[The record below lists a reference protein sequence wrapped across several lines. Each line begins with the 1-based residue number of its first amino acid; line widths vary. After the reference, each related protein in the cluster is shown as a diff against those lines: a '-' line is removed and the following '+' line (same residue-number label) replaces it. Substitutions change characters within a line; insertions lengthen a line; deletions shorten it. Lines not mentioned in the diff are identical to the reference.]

1 VREVIGRING
11 RLGTHPGAGRTSDEV
26 ATASIAQPQ
35 ISEANVEY
43 LRRMYAS
50 TRDWYTSA
58 ETKAQLLLAV
68 NGAFITL
75 LFGVLFS
82 RPSDVRA
89 GTDHFGTDTWAFM
102 GVSIAALAGAIVCA
116 ALCLWS
122 LHGKSAAEFARLKVD
137 PGNPDSYRA
146 EVLWYFGH
154 VAQLQS
160 DAVAERL
167 LRVDRSFEAQVLAY
181 HVVDLACKVLRKH
194 RWVNAGWILTALAL
208 IALAAAGTSF
218 FMHDQF

>member
-1 VREVIGRING
+1 
-11 RLGTHPGAGRTSDEV
+11 
-26 ATASIAQPQ
+26 
-35 ISEANVEY
+35 
-43 LRRMYAS
+43 MYAS

-82 RPSDVRA
+82 RLSNVRA
-89 GTDHFGTDTWAFM
+89 GTDHFGVDTWAFT
-102 GVSIAALAGAIVCA
+102 GVSITALAGAIVCA
-116 ALCLWS
+116 ALSLWS
-122 LHGKSAAEFARLKVD
+122 LHGKGEKEFTSLKID
-137 PGNPDSYRA
+137 PSNPDSYRP

-154 VAQLQS
+154 VARLQS

-167 LRVDRSFEAQVLAY
+167 LRADRSFEAQVLTY
-181 HVVDLACKVLRKH
+181 HVIDLAWKVLRKY

-218 FMHDQF
+218 FIHDQF

>member
-1 VREVIGRING
+1 
-11 RLGTHPGAGRTSDEV
+11 
-26 ATASIAQPQ
+26 
-35 ISEANVEY
+35 
-43 LRRMYAS
+43 MYAS

-68 NGAFITL
+68 NGTFITL

-89 GTDHFGTDTWAFM
+89 GTGHFGMDTWAFM
-102 GVSIAALAGAIVCA
+102 GVSIAALAGAIVFA

-122 LHGKSAAEFARLKVD
+122 LHGKSATEFARLKVD
-137 PGNPDSYRA
+137 PSNPDSYRA

-154 VAQLQS
+154 VARLQS

-167 LRVDRSFEAQVLAY
+167 LRADRSFEAQVLTY
-181 HVVDLACKVLRKH
+181 HVVDLARKVLRKH
-194 RWVNAGWILTALAL
+194 RWVNVGWILTTLAL

-218 FMHDQF
+218 FIHDQF